1 MRAEYQKAQPALRGS
16 VLALRAAAEPGP
28 EVSQSQTEAGEDHEE
43 QDRVAD
49 AHVQWHLCGERFSA
63 LATMEQTQSA
73 GARTLPPGIAN
84 TSKSNFE
91 PARCQPFA
99 ARAAT
104 DSNIA
109 FIPFS
114 SPSLPLQHMPLQH
127 MPLQHM
133 PGQLSTP
140 KKS

>member
-1 MRAEYQKAQPALRGS
+1 MEY
-16 VLALRAAAEPGP
+16 
-28 EVSQSQTEAGEDHEE
+28 
-43 QDRVAD
+43 
-49 AHVQWHLCGERFSA
+49 
-63 LATMEQTQSA
+63 TQSA
-73 GARTLPPGIAN
+73 GAITLPPGIAN

-114 SPSLPLQHMPLQH
+114 SPQAASATYA
-127 MPLQHM
+127 
-133 PGQLSTP
+133 SATYAWATINP
-140 KKS
+140 KKR

>member
-1 MRAEYQKAQPALRGS
+1 MRAEYQKPQPALLS
-16 VLALRAAAEPGP
+16 VLALRAAAEPDA
-28 EVSQSQTEAGEDHEE
+28 EVGQSQTEAGEDHEE
-43 QDRVAD
+43 QNRVAD

-84 TSKSNFE
+84 TSKSNFA

-109 FIPFS
+109 FTSFS
-114 SPSLPLQHMPLQH
+114 SPSAA
-127 MPLQHM
+127 
-133 PGQLSTP
+133 SATYA
-140 KKS
+140 SATYAWATIN